1 MENCSLIDVLLVED
15 DLGDVELTRKSL
27 SKSKLNIKLT
37 HVEDGVECMSYLR
50 RAGKYDSATKPDLVL
65 LDLNMPRKDGRQVL
79 EEMKS
84 DAYLRRIPT
93 VVLTTSSADADV
105 VSTYDIGANCYI
117 TKPVDFLQFQKV
129 VNEIADFWFTIVKLP
144 APDGL
149 SS

>member
-1 MENCSLIDVLLVED
+1 MSNLNCIDVLLVED

-27 SKSKLNIKLT
+27 SKSKLNIQLS

-50 RAGKYDSATKPDLVL
+50 RVGRYEAVTKPDLIL

-84 DAYLRRIPT
+84 DAFLRRIPT

-105 VSTYDIGANCYI
+105 IATYDIGANCYI

-144 APDGL
+144 DKEEAE
-149 SS
+149 